1 DEHAAAP
8 RRAGRVAVLERVAGA
23 VDARPLA
30 VPEGEDAVVAGAGEE
45 ARLLRAPDR
54 RRREIRVE
62 ARLEA
67 DAGRLEKA
75 LRTPQ
80 LPIEPSERRA
90 AITGHV
96 SRGGPAGPPIELAL
110 REQQAHERLQPGDV
124 QRAAVAP
131 VPFVEVLDAAHAF
144 GCPPRQRP
152 SEKAEWARLSPC
164 GRRDALE
171 VSAAAPMRD

>member
-1 DEHAAAP
+1 AAEARHRVAVQAELDDLLDVRRVQDRNHGVDERELALVRQRRRLARVVVAGRDEHAAAP

-54 RRREIRVE
+54 RRREILVE

-75 LRTPQ
+75 L
-80 LPIEPSERRA
+80 
-90 AITGHV
+90 
-96 SRGGPAGPPIELAL
+96 
-110 REQQAHERLQPGDV
+110 
-124 QRAAVAP
+124 
-131 VPFVEVLDAAHAF
+131 
-144 GCPPRQRP
+144 
-152 SEKAEWARLSPC
+152 
-164 GRRDALE
+164 
-171 VSAAAPMRD
+171 